1 MSGTPEESSLLS
13 QHDAV
18 EMLLNVNTAPEE
30 ASPDVEEQT
39 AETTDEVEATEVEYE
54 EVEAVESDQ
63 AEMEADEAEDDGEV
77 IETEEFEELIAVKVD
92 GEEGEVTQQELIAN
106 YQKTKTADKRLQE
119 VSEER
124 KAFNAEKAAF
134 EQERAELQNAL
145 AATKDFLK
153 RNDGQKDQAYWDN
166 LYESDPLDY
175 VRQRETERD
184 NQQKLQAVEQEQA
197 RLEQQKR
204 QEEAKKVLEIIPE
217 WKDAEVARRESQ
229 QLAEYSQTNGFT
241 LQEVNYLGL
250 DSRLIQ
256 LIRKAMMYDSI
267 KGQAPAAVKKVR
279 KAPKMVKSSQPKP
292 AKSPSDS
299 RKQKAFDNLKRSG
312 TRDAAVEYLLSK

>member
-77 IETEEFEELIAVKVD
+77 LETEEFEELIPVKVD
-92 GEEGEVTQQELIAN
+92 GEEGEVTKQELIAT

-134 EQERAELQNAL
+134 EQERAQLQSAL

-153 RNDGQKDQAYWDN
+153 RSDGQKDQAYWDN

-175 VRQRETERD
+175 VRQRENERD
-184 NQQKLQAVEQEQA
+184 NQQKLQAVEQEQL

-204 QEEAKKVLEIIPE
+204 QEEAKKVFDLIPE
-217 WKDAEVARRESQ
+217 WKDAEVARREVQ
-229 QLAEYSQTNGFT
+229 QLSEYSQTSGFT
-241 LQEVNYLGL
+241 SEEVGYLGL
-250 DSRLIQ
+250 DSRLMH

-292 AKSPSDS
+292 AKSPSES

>member
-77 IETEEFEELIAVKVD
+77 LETEEFEELIPVKVD
-92 GEEGEVTQQELIAN
+92 GKEGEVTKQELIAT

-134 EQERAELQNAL
+134 EQERAQLQSAL

-153 RNDGQKDQAYWDN
+153 RSDGQKDQAYWDN

-175 VRQRETERD
+175 VRQRENERD
-184 NQQKLQAVEQEQA
+184 NQQKLQAVEQEQL

-204 QEEAKKVLEIIPE
+204 QEEAKKVFDLIPE
-217 WKDAEVARRESQ
+217 WKDAEVARREVQ
-229 QLAEYSQTNGFT
+229 QLSEYSQTNGFT
-241 LQEVNYLGL
+241 SEEVGYLGL
-250 DSRLIQ
+250 DSRLMH

-292 AKSPSDS
+292 AKSPSES

>member
-92 GEEGEVTQQELIAN
+92 GEEREVTLKKLIAEH
-106 YQKTKTADKRLQE
+106 QKNQTADKRLQE
-119 VSEER
+119 VAEER
-124 KAFNAEKAAF
+124 KAFHAERAAF

-184 NQQKLQAVEQEQA
+184 NQQKLQAIEQEQI
-197 RLEQQKR
+197 RLDQQKR

-241 LQEVNYLGL
+241 PQEVGYLGL
-250 DSRLIQ
+250 DSRLMQ
-256 LIRKAMMYDSI
+256 LIRKAMMYDSL

-292 AKSPSDS
+292 AKSPSES

>member
-77 IETEEFEELIAVKVD
+77 LETEEFEELIPVKVD
-92 GEEGEVTQQELIAN
+92 GKEGEVTKQELIAT

-134 EQERAELQNAL
+134 EQERAQLQSAL

-175 VRQRETERD
+175 VRQRENERD
-184 NQQKLQAVEQEQA
+184 NQQRLQAVEQEQL

-204 QEEAKKVLEIIPE
+204 QEEAKKVFDLIPE
-217 WKDAEVARRESQ
+217 WKDAEVARREVQ
-229 QLAEYSQTNGFT
+229 QLSEYSQTNGFT
-241 LQEVNYLGL
+241 SEEVNYLGL
-250 DSRLIQ
+250 DSRLMH
-256 LIRKAMMYDSI
+256 LIRKAMLYDNI

-292 AKSPSDS
+292 AKSPSES

>member
-1 MSGTPEESSLLS
+1 MSGTPSESSPLS

-63 AEMEADEAEDDGEV
+63 AEMEADETEDDGEV
-77 IETEEFEELIAVKVD
+77 LETEEFEELYAVKVD
-92 GEEGEVTQQELIAN
+92 GEESEVSQQELITS
-106 YQKTKTADKRLQE
+106 YQKTKTADKRLQKAA
-119 VSEER
+119 EER
-124 KAFNAEKAAF
+124 KAFDADKAAF
-134 EQERAELQNAL
+134 EQTRVEYQNTL
-145 AATKDFLK
+145 AAMKDFLGQ
-153 RNDGQKDQAYWDN
+153 NNGQKDQAYWDN

-184 NQQKLQAVEQEQA
+184 NQTKLQAVEQEQI

-204 QEEAKKVLEIIPE
+204 QEEAKKVLDLIPE
-217 WKDAEVARRESQ
+217 WKDAEVAAREGK
-229 QLAEYSQTNGFT
+229 QLAEYSQTSGFT
-241 LQEVNYLGL
+241 PQEVGYLGL
-250 DSRLIQ
+250 DSRLVQ
-256 LIRKAMMYDSI
+256 LIRKAMMYDGI

-292 AKSPSDS
+292 AKSPSES

-312 TRDAAVEYLLSK
+312 SRDAAVEYLLSK